1 MKYQNNTSDG
11 IVIPVKN
18 PQVGDEIAD
27 IGWIKFQPSEI
38 KEVPEQAYETAEKHG
53 LTKVKSIKEETVEV
67 KTEVKTEKVE
77 AEESKIGT
85 TKVETKKV
93 RKKKVE

>member
-1 MKYQNNTSDG
+1 MKYQNNTSEG

-38 KEVPEQAYETAEKHG
+38 KDVPEQAYETAEKHG
-53 LTKVKSIKEETVEV
+53 LTKVESIKEEVAPIQV
-67 KTEVKTEKVE
+67 KTEEVKVI

-93 RKKKVE
+93 KKRK